1 LLGFA
6 QTALATTLGAQPN
19 LAAASDSAFARA
31 IASFQRDSVRS
42 RAELAFALT
51 NWGTILGRR
60 GLYARAAELKR
71 EGLRNLQSVYG
82 PQHYLSAVFQ
92 QRLTEELLQ
101 LDRLDE
107 ARAVI
112 DSAIAVQES
121 LSPTNF
127 RETGSALRVRGA
139 IQTRSGQL
147 HAAEQTLKRA
157 HSLLDSMGETRT
169 VPEIGILTEFSR
181 LYEATGRMSM
191 ARSELERALA
201 IARKELGPGHVVT
214 LASIGRLADFSSR
227 TGDPDRAVLLR
238 ADSVA
243 AAAPGDDR

>member
-1 LLGFA
+1 
-6 QTALATTLGAQPN
+6 LA
-19 LAAASDSAFARA
+19 
-31 IASFQRDSVRS
+31 
-42 RAELAFALT
+42 
-51 NWGTILGRR
+51 
-60 GLYARAAELKR
+60 
-71 EGLRNLQSVYG
+71 
-82 PQHYLSAVFQ
+82 AVFQ